1 MSLRLLLTMLL
12 AVAMSFAPLA
22 MGGAMAAAPAHH
34 GTMAQ
39 HGDRAGHCPDQSDHG
54 KPAKAAEQGCCAA
67 MCLGIAVAPASPGE
81 PLAFTPINARPAPDR
96 FRRGFLGEIATPPPR
111 LG

>member
-1 MSLRLLLTMLL
+1 MRFRLLLTLML

-34 GTMAQ
+34 GSIAQ
-39 HGDRAGHCPDQSDHG
+39 HGDMTGHCADKSDHS
-54 KPAKAAEQGCCAA
+54 KPAKAAGQGCCAA
-67 MCLGIAVAPASPGE
+67 MCLGVAVAPASPGE
-81 PLAFTPINARPAPDR
+81 PLAFASPSARPAPDR

-111 LG
+111 LT

>member
-1 MSLRLLLTMLL
+1 MSFRLLLTLL
-12 AVAMSFAPLA
+12 FAAAMSFAPLA

-34 GTMAQ
+34 GPTAQ
-39 HGDRAGHCPDQSDHG
+39 HGDMAGHCPDQPDHG
-54 KPAKAAEQGCCAA
+54 KPAKAADKGCCAA
-67 MCLGIAVAPASPGE
+67 MCLGVATAPASPGE
-81 PLAFTPINARPAPDR
+81 PPAFVSLDARPDPDR